1 MSKPMAAPV
10 MQSPLYAFGLSSR
23 AKPIDASCGVWA
35 NEVPLL
41 GYISLRGD
49 ASHAG
54 FAEGASKALGVKLPT
69 EPCTLAQSGGTTVLW
84 FSPDEWMIVTP
95 RNAHSAVLN
104 ALNQSL
110 ADIRSQIADN
120 SGGYTQVIVQGPNAR
135 DVLSHCTVY
144 DLGHMVEGRV
154 VGTTFGKS
162 SLYLQRRGDG
172 YRLLLRRSFADYI
185 WRYLER
191 AAEPYGFGVAKLA
204 PSLGPS
210 LGVGS

>member
-10 MQSPLYAFGLSSR
+10 MQSPLHSFGLSSR
-23 AKPIDASCGVWA
+23 AKAIDAKYGVWA

-49 ASHAG
+49 ASNAG

-69 EPCTLAQSGGTTVLW
+69 EPCTLAQSSGTTVLW
-84 FSPDEWMIVTP
+84 LSPDEWMIVTP
-95 RNAHSAVLN
+95 RNAHSAVLT

-110 ADIRSQIADN
+110 AGIRSQVADN

-144 DLGHMVEGRV
+144 DLDRLSQGRV

-162 SLYLQRRGDG
+162 SLYLRRAGDG
-172 YRLLLRRSFADYI
+172 YCLLLRRSFADYI

-191 AAEPYGFGVAKLA
+191 AAEPYGFGFAMLA
-204 PSLGPS
+204 PGLGPG